1 MLQKLENDKATHTRE
16 FAQKD
21 AELKAEHKREV
32 VQLKLRHEQER
43 DQLRGEHVSNWEYTK
58 LGHPLSGYPPFLATV
73 VNHYQDLYHF
83 IYLYLLILPNL
94 L

>member
-43 DQLRGEHVSNWEYTK
+43 DQLRGEHVSNWEYT
-58 LGHPLSGYPPFLATV
+58 
-73 VNHYQDLYHF
+73 
-83 IYLYLLILPNL
+83 
-94 L
+94 